1 MIKLFKK
8 GSGLCLVNFF
18 TGHKPCPLK
27 NGFMPPN
34 AFYWLG
40 NNDKWPYGF
49 DTNERNCYIPLGS
62 ICGCFTLQLHLYV
75 IAQGGAC
82 S

>member
-1 MIKLFKK
+1 M
-8 GSGLCLVNFF
+8 CPVNFF

-40 NNDKWPYGF
+40 NNDKWPMAL
-49 DTNERNCYIPLGS
+49 IPMKEIVTYL
-62 ICGCFTLQLHLYV
+62 
-75 IAQGGAC
+75 
-82 S
+82 

>member
-8 GSGLCLVNFF
+8 GPGLCPVNFF
-18 TGHKPCPLK
+18 TRHKPCPLK

-40 NNDKWPYGF
+40 NNDKWPMAL
-49 DTNERNCYIPLGS
+49 IPMKEIVTYL
-62 ICGCFTLQLHLYV
+62 
-75 IAQGGAC
+75 
-82 S
+82 